1 MQRRLPAIIFIF
13 LFVFAVAV
21 LAAARGSVVI
31 REWDV
36 PTPGSLPHDPAVS
49 RDGSLWYTGML
60 SDTLGRL
67 DTSTGK
73 IREYRVPAGS
83 RPHGLVEDRSGM
95 IWFTANQKS
104 YIGRL
109 DPASGDVKE
118 YAMPEQEATDPHT
131 PVFDR
136 KGMLWFT
143 VQSGNFVGR
152 LDPSSGAISLKKSP
166 TPRSRPYGIAVDSK
180 GTPFFCE
187 FGTNKLASISPDTLT
202 ITEYDLP
209 QGARPRRLAI
219 TPDNMVYYT
228 DYARGRLG
236 RLDPSTGKVEDWPS
250 PGGADSRPYGIAATP
265 DGKIWYSESGVNTNT
280 IVCFDPKLKTF
291 DAWPIPSGGGV
302 VRHMVSAPEGDLY
315 IACSGKNKVG
325 VVKTPR

>member
-1 MQRRLPAIIFIF
+1 MQRRLPKILIIV

-21 LAAARGSVVI
+21 LAAARESVVI
-31 REWDV
+31 TEWDV
-36 PTPGSLPHDPAVS
+36 PTPGSFPHDPAVS
-49 RDGSLWYTGML
+49 RDGGLWYTGML
-60 SDTLGRL
+60 SDTLGKL
-67 DTSTGK
+67 DPSTGK
-73 IREYRVPAGS
+73 IREYRVPPGS
-83 RPHGLVEDRSGM
+83 RPHGLVEDGKGM
-95 IWFTANQKS
+95 IWFTANQKA

-109 DPASGDVKE
+109 DPVSGDVKE
-118 YAMPEQEATDPHT
+118 YAMPDPEAADPHT
-131 PVFDR
+131 PIFDH

-152 LDPSSGAISLKKSP
+152 LDPSSGAIILKKPP
-166 TPRSRPYGIAVDSK
+166 TLHSRPYGIVVDSK

-187 FGTNKLASISPDTLT
+187 FSTNKLGSISPDTLK
-202 ITEYDLP
+202 IKEYDLP

-219 TPDNMVYYT
+219 TPDDMVYYT

-236 RLDPSTGKVEDWPS
+236 RLDPSTGKVGDWPS

-265 DGKIWYSESGVNTNT
+265 DGKIWYSESGVNPNT
-280 IVCFDPKLKTF
+280 IVRFDPKTKTF
-291 DAWPIPSGGGV
+291 EAWPIPSGGGV
-302 VRHMVSAPEGDLY
+302 VRHMVSTPEGDLY

>member
-1 MQRRLPAIIFIF
+1 MQRRLPAIIIIFI
-13 LFVFAVAV
+13 FVFAVAV
-21 LAAARGSVVI
+21 LAAARGSIVI

-49 RDGSLWYTGML
+49 QDGSLWYTDML

-118 YAMPEQEATDPHT
+118 YAMPDPEATDPHT

-236 RLDPSTGKVEDWPS
+236 RLDPSTGKVKDWPS

-265 DGKIWYSESGVNTNT
+265 DGKIWYSESGVNPNT

-302 VRHMVSAPEGDLY
+302 VRHMVSTPEGDLY

-325 VVKTPR
+325 VVKMSR